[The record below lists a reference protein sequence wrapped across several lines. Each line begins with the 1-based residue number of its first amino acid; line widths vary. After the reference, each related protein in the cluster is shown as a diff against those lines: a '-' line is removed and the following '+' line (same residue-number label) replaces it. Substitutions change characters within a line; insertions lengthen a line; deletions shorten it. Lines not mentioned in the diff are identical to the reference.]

1 MDGADTAWICLGEYV
16 GPACAR
22 SFIRYFTAR
31 SRKEREDMLFK
42 TYVTDALNLI
52 PQSKFLDIRWF
63 DMTHPGKPI
72 SCDEVVDELVTMGG
86 LVIK

>member
-1 MDGADTAWICLGEYV
+1 
-16 GPACAR
+16 
-22 SFIRYFTAR
+22 
-31 SRKEREDMLFK
+31 MLFK

-63 DMTHPGKPI
+63 DMTHPGKPV